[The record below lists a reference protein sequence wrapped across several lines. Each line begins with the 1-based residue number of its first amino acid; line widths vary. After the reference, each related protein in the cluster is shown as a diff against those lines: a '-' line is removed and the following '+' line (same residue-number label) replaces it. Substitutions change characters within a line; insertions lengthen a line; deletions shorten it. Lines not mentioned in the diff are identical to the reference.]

1 MEEILKLIAAGG
13 GIGVS
18 ATWAYW
24 LWRLE
29 PRFKALEEAIYT
41 QSKVDLLRLT
51 TSAVTAP
58 ELREV
63 AAVMAAEV
71 QKKIEELQSKSK

>member
-29 PRFKALEEAIYT
+29 PRFKALEEAVYT
-41 QSKVDLLRLT
+41 QAKVDLLRLVANST
-51 TSAVTAP
+51 VAP
-58 ELREV
+58 ELKQV
-63 AAVMAAEV
+63 AGRMVEE
-71 QKKIEELQSKSK
+71 IEEKLKDLK

>member
-1 MEEILKLIAAGG
+1 MEEVIKLIAAGG

-24 LWRLE
+24 LLKLE

-41 QSKVDLLRLT
+41 QARVDLLRLAA
-51 TSAVTAP
+51 SATVAP
-58 ELREV
+58 ELKAVALSMNNEV
-63 AAVMAAEV
+63 EEKIKSL
-71 QKKIEELQSKSK
+71 KK

>member
-1 MEEILKLIAAGG
+1 MEEIIKLIAAGG

-29 PRFKALEEAIYT
+29 PRFKALEEAVLI
-41 QSKVDLLRLT
+41 QSKVDLLRIA
-51 TSAVTAP
+51 TSSHVAPQLKEIAQDITKAVD
-58 ELREV
+58 EKL
-63 AAVMAAEV
+63 AVL
-71 QKKIEELQSKSK
+71 K

>member
-13 GIGVS
+13 GMGVS

-29 PRFKALEEAIYT
+29 PRFKALEEAVYT
-41 QSKVDLLRLT
+41 QSKVDLLRIA
-51 TSAVTAP
+51 TSPNTAP
-58 ELREV
+58 ELKDI
-63 AAVMAAEV
+63 AKGMASEIDA
-71 QKKIEELQSKSK
+71 KLINLRK

>member
-1 MEEILKLIAAGG
+1 MEEVIKLIAAGG

-29 PRFKALEEAIYT
+29 PRFKALEEAVYT
-41 QSKVDLLRLT
+41 QAKVDLLRLAA
-51 TSAVTAP
+51 SVTAAP
-58 ELREV
+58 ELRQV
-63 AAVMAAEV
+63 ATNMAAEV
-71 QKKIEELQSKSK
+71 DEKLKLLKR